1 MSDVQPDV
9 VPRVI
14 LHQCGFQGCRVGEA
28 SNPGPVVTRQGRRSQ
43 AFHDTQVDVSS
54 DEEPLVRPITGRDVI
69 ARVEESTAGVC
80 TDTIV
85 DDLERDLTEQPM
97 PGFLRAGSPT
107 FVANRFS
114 SFVVESD
121 NEFNDVVPPTLPA
134 SDNAV
139 REMLARSA
147 TPVVHITD
155 IDSDNLSDTATDPD
169 NVPGVVPPRRRRRLV
184 LVPQPSG
191 GTQQSV
197 QDLPHNIAID
207 SPDSHD
213 NRLRRVRQAL
223 QPQGNP
229 SEVVQGSTSQML
241 HRQARAAQIF
251 IQELSRRVGS
261 VPGGQFN
268 SPHRAR
274 TTVVSSERSSD
285 VGSSRTGSVHTSVGM
300 VDLHD
305 CQFSCDQFQR
315 RIG

>member
-54 DEEPLVRPITGRDVI
+54 DEEPLVRPNTGRDVI

-85 DDLERDLTEQPM
+85 DDLERDLTEQHSM
-97 PGFLRAGSPT
+97 PGFLRVGPPT
-107 FVANRFS
+107 AVANRFS
-114 SFVVESD
+114 SLVGESD
-121 NEFNDVVPPTLPA
+121 NEFNDVVPPTMPA

-147 TPVVHITD
+147 TPVVHIAD

-169 NVPGVVPPRRRRRLV
+169 NVPVVVQPRRRRRLV

-197 QDLPHNIAID
+197 QDLPHSTAID

-223 QPQGNP
+223 QPQGIP
-229 SEVVQGSTSQML
+229 SEVVQGGTPQML

-261 VPGGQFN
+261 VPGGSSIPRIVREQRW
-268 SPHRAR
+268 SPLNVPLMWAAAGQDPS
-274 TTVVSSERSSD
+274 TPVL
-285 VGSSRTGSVHTSVGM
+285 
-300 VDLHD
+300 DLHD